1 MTDDCQ
7 KLVICPLS
15 AKDRVA
21 LESPEEANRSVGQ

>member
-15 AKDRVA
+15 VA
-21 LESPEEANRSVGQ
+21 LDSPEEANRSVGQ